1 MLPRS
6 NDRALQAR
14 NVNSKYIFFFQ
25 RWQEILESRTL
36 DMYQYNILN
45 SCVACAELIDVIE
58 KTMSGLLTARQ
69 NVDDCKDEA
78 LSIVKADK
86 ILDNHNRPLKNM
98 LLRILGG
105 KIDGKSRGDM
115 LDDKNGVQYISLNR
129 LKHQLKTPAKQLEA
143 HYLSYILQEL
153 KKHID
158 SQDNSQTEAC
168 MEALISQCISKG
180 WSAKGLFLLS
190 EYFIGEESEEG
201 KWERFKNRLTVGAD
215 ESFQIYYGIRIETRP
230 ELSAESVRDTI
241 RTLGLQIKVGNDII
255 DEDPD
260 RQALY
265 SKLNSEKTYIISTI
279 AAPDLHAGVLSAI
292 NNLNSKLSI
301 ATFYNTISPWIANA
315 PHIVAYNTADHSAID
330 LKLTDIFKTY
340 DYIDSNNSVFEDTNS
355 IFTNREKEHIT
366 SKLSAAFAYTNLS
379 RSSLFQ
385 ETKYISLWIALES
398 VMRTG
403 QYADIISH
411 VKLVLPEVLCIRY
424 LYRIVRNFSED
435 CIRCGFKTNA
445 ALGINMQSTDK
456 KALVRQLIS
465 VFRDATAYQ
474 TLETCCG
481 VNTLLKYRCAD
492 IHQLLND
499 TTAIVEKFDHYTQK
513 IRWHIQRLYRIR
525 NEITHSAFKEDKS
538 LVIYIEHLYTYLAQL
553 MSEVVY
559 YVEHKGV
566 SSVEDAY
573 AIILESYKTY
583 HELLKEGMSITEV
596 LPHGVIELV

>member
-1 MLPRS
+1 
-6 NDRALQAR
+6 
-14 NVNSKYIFFFQ
+14 
-25 RWQEILESRTL
+25 
-36 DMYQYNILN
+36 
-45 SCVACAELIDVIE
+45 
-58 KTMSGLLTARQ
+58 
-69 NVDDCKDEA
+69 
-78 LSIVKADK
+78 
-86 ILDNHNRPLKNM
+86 
-98 LLRILGG
+98 
-105 KIDGKSRGDM
+105 
-115 LDDKNGVQYISLNR
+115 
-129 LKHQLKTPAKQLEA
+129 
-143 HYLSYILQEL
+143 
-153 KKHID
+153 
-158 SQDNSQTEAC
+158 
-168 MEALISQCISKG
+168 
-180 WSAKGLFLLS
+180 
-190 EYFIGEESEEG
+190 
-201 KWERFKNRLTVGAD
+201 
-215 ESFQIYYGIRIETRP
+215 
-230 ELSAESVRDTI
+230 
-241 RTLGLQIKVGNDII
+241 
-255 DEDPD
+255 
-260 RQALY
+260 
-265 SKLNSEKTYIISTI
+265 
-279 AAPDLHAGVLSAI
+279 
-292 NNLNSKLSI
+292 
-301 ATFYNTISPWIANA
+301 
-315 PHIVAYNTADHSAID
+315 
-330 LKLTDIFKTY
+330 
-340 DYIDSNNSVFEDTNS
+340 
-355 IFTNREKEHIT
+355 
-366 SKLSAAFAYTNLS
+366 
-379 RSSLFQ
+379 
-385 ETKYISLWIALES
+385 
-398 VMRTG
+398 MRTG

-583 HELLKEGMSITEV
+583 HELLKEGHMSITEV